1 MRFCKGPAEY
11 FFHYTDEGI
20 PYTDSIPWFDVVL
33 FRGYQAVWEITG
45 DTQYVDL
52 FIKALDYAWDN
63 ARDAN
68 GLIGSDWTG
77 KVGKNEPKWLLDAS
91 CIAEFMIRT
100 AMIKGEI

>member
-1 MRFCKGPAEY
+1 M
-11 FFHYTDEGI
+11 
-20 PYTDSIPWFDVVL
+20 
-33 FRGYQAVWEITG
+33 
-45 DTQYVDL
+45 DL

-77 KVGKNEPKWLLDAS
+77 KVGKNGPKWLLDAS

-100 AMIKGEI
+100 AMIKGEF